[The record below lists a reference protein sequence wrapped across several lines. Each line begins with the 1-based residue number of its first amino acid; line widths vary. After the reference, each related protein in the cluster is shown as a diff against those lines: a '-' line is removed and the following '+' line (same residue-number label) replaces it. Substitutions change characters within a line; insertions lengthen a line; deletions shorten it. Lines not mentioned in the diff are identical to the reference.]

1 VNNPDSTTPVHIPLG
16 KKALKNGV
24 RDYWDK
30 RARGYSEVTRVS
42 LQKGQDDII
51 RIIGRFINLNRRLRV
66 VDMGTGPGL
75 FAILLAKRGHEVTAI
90 DNSEEMLKRARINAV
105 EMGVEINFV
114 LGDIEEPP
122 LEKGSYD
129 LIVAHNSTWCLTRPV
144 KAYAAW
150 KELLVSDGEMAII
163 DGNYYLD
170 QYDDEYLKRKN
181 YMELKRAGRND
192 GLHGRTNVDNVD
204 FTIIEDLAYDLPLS
218 REHRPSWDVHT
229 LLGIGMSDI
238 HVKTLDK
245 EPFSILTENGTMSL
259 PFTFV
264 ICAKMPIYK
273 TPYESVMKSPAFDE
287 ESVRWAIQSSCGKE
301 KKLST
306 FMKAISD
313 QHRLRIINA
322 LFIGFLNVQQI
333 SSISGCSQSLCSH
346 NLTILREA
354 GVVETKKIGRES
366 VYYLRDRSRLQI
378 LIEMCDVMSEGM
390 KKKNEKE
397 RPGSSQ

>member
-1 VNNPDSTTPVHIPLG
+1 MCRTVDNSGYTAPVHIPISRNE
-16 KKALKNGV
+16 LKNSV

-30 RARGYSEVTRVS
+30 RARGYSEATRVA
-42 LQKGQDDII
+42 LQEGQDDII

-75 FAILLAKRGHEVTAI
+75 FAILMAMRGHEVTAI
-90 DNSEEMLKRARINAV
+90 DNSEEMLKRARNNAV
-105 EMGVEINFV
+105 EMDVEINFI

-129 LIVAHNSTWCLTRPV
+129 LIVAHNSTWCLTKPA

-150 KELLVSDGEMAII
+150 KELLVSDGELAII

-181 YMELKRAGRND
+181 YMELKRTGRND

-218 REHRPSWDVHT
+218 RERRPSWDVRT
-229 LLGIGMSDI
+229 LLGIGMTDI

-245 EPFSILTENGTMSL
+245 EPFSILTENGTTAL

-273 TPYESVMKSPAFDE
+273 TPYESVIKSPAFDE
-287 ESVRWAIQSSCGKE
+287 KSVRWAIKSSCGRE
-301 KKLST
+301 KGLST
-306 FMKAISD
+306 FMKAVSEK
-313 QHRLRIINA
+313 HRLRIINA

-366 VYYLRDRSRLQI
+366 VYYLKDRSRMQI
-378 LIEMCDVMSEGM
+378 LIEMCDIMSRGM
-390 KKKNEKE
+390 QNNKKEKE
-397 RPGSSQ
+397 